1 MPVHLGERYTLSFA
15 CLAEVKS
22 AGTVVTTRWKV
33 SQLSS
38 PEYLRP
44 REGAATTLFRCPT
57 CRTDFTVRVESLAK
71 ARAKRLANL
80 VAGVVLL
87 ALLLLWVP
95 MLVHYGGQTVDE
107 SQADSTVDTIGLLVL
122 ATAVSF
128 VGGLTAFKVG
138 RAYTGINKL
147 RRTTGEGRPSV
158 RVRGHKFWP

>member
-22 AGTVVTTRWKV
+22 AGTLITTRWKV

-38 PEYLRP
+38 PEFVRP

-57 CRTDFTVRVESLAK
+57 CRMDFSVRVESLAK

-80 VAGVVLL
+80 VVGAVLL
-87 ALLLLWVP
+87 ALLLVWVP

-107 SQADSTVDTIGLLVL
+107 DQADSTVTTIGLLVL

-128 VGGLTAFKVG
+128 VGGLTAFRMG
-138 RAYTGINKL
+138 RAYTGLNKL
-147 RRTTGEGRPSV
+147 RRTTGEGRPSI
-158 RVRGHKFWP
+158 RVKGHKFWP